1 MGVAELVPGISGG
14 TIAFI
19 TGIYIELVRSVRR
32 IGLPVGR
39 MLLEGRFREAWHQA
53 NLGFLIVLWAGMG
66 SSVLTFAAVVSWL
79 LENRELQVWGF
90 FFGLIAASV
99 LYVGRHA
106 GPWTRARGLLLTL
119 GILVGAGLGFMAAMT
134 FPVNPFTIFLGG
146 AVAICAWILPGV
158 SGSFVLLLLGQYPA
172 VVRGIAEVDLV
183 VLGSLAAGCT
193 VGLLAFARFLIWLL
207 RRAYEGT
214 LALLCG
220 FMAGALVKI
229 WPWKVPVA
237 GPLDPA
243 VADATSGLRPAGPF
257 EYARVLGEEPMIG
270 LVILSTAVGV
280 LIVLTLDWLSRSGR
294 TAGISPGELD

>member
-1 MGVAELVPGISGG
+1 MGVAELVPGVSGG

-32 IGLPVGR
+32 IGLPLARLVLKGR
-39 MLLEGRFREAWHQA
+39 LREAWHEA

-66 SSVLTFAAVVSWL
+66 TSVLSFAALVSWL

-99 LYVGRHA
+99 FFVGRFA
-106 GPWTRARGLLLTL
+106 APWNRTRGLLLAGGVLT
-119 GILVGAGLGFMAAMT
+119 GAGLGFMAALT

-146 AVAICAWILPGV
+146 AVAICAWILPGI

-207 RRAYEGT
+207 RRAYQGT

-237 GPLDPA
+237 EPLDPA
-243 VADATSGLRPAGPF
+243 LTAGAPGLRPSGPF

-270 LVILSTAVGV
+270 AVILSAAVGV
-280 LIVLTLDWLSRSGR
+280 FIVLTLDWLSRTGR